1 MEWQLALL
9 VIIGGSLLLMLTG
22 MPVAFCFLLIGVI
35 GSFVFFGGE
44 IGLHLMVSSL
54 RASLTLFSLLPVVLF
69 ILMGEVMFHS
79 GIAPRL
85 IDALDKWIGHL
96 PGRLSLEAIAGGTVF
111 STLTGTSIASTA
123 MLGELLVPEMEK
135 RGYKKS
141 MSLGPILG
149 SGGLAMMIPPSSL
162 AVLAGALATVS
173 IGRTLI
179 GIVIPGLLMATLYAI
194 YTIVRCRLQPQLAP
208 PYDLPP
214 VSLEEKLLTFTKYI
228 LPLVGIVFM
237 VTGVIILGIAT
248 PSEAAATGC
257 VGVFILVAC
266 YGKLTWQTIKKSM
279 VGTVTVAVMILTVIS
294 ASRVFTHILA
304 YSGGARGMIDY
315 TLGLDLEPIFVIL
328 AMQFIVLIMGMFMGV
343 VSIMMI
349 VLPIFMPIVTVMG
362 FDPVWFLVIFLLNI
376 EMGTTSPPVGMSLYV
391 MKGVAPPDTTMGD
404 VYRAALPYL
413 GCDLIIMV
421 LLITFPSLVLWLPG
435 LMR

>member
-179 GIVIPGLLMATLYAI
+179 GIVIPGLLMATLYSI

-214 VSLEEKLLTFTKYI
+214 VSLGEKLLTFTKYI